1 MKQPRKFLKSLPMKL
16 YILLAAIL
24 TIVFFSNDFG
34 LVDIQ
39 KTAVILAAGVD
50 RTENGFHL
58 TAQIGKPK
66 GSDRSSCGTAS
77 VDVEGDGETISDC
90 ITEIYSKTGWVPK
103 LIFCDLV
110 LVGEDTAKEEVM
122 GALGYFLRTEYMPD
136 SCSVAVCKG
145 TARDML
151 KSVSAIEDTTSAAL
165 GKLFSDA
172 AKKSGKV
179 MKQSLKKFAVD
190 YYGAS
195 ESSYLP
201 YITSEPQ
208 DCGGESGGS
217 EGPSSSNGG
226 AAGSTGSA
234 GGAGGGEESKPDK
247 KIFKAEQT
255 ALFSKGKMTALLDS
269 DQTFTFSLLK
279 GNVEAG
285 SFAVEDHG
293 EPVTVSVLKNK
304 GGADLK
310 VENKPQVTLS
320 VSVKVL
326 LFDRGVPSPVEDLA
340 KKELSKDAV
349 EKSKQLLQEQITK
362 LWNTCVEADCDLF
375 HLTRSLYRSSPK
387 KYAEWKELLLSTAD
401 LTVKATVESMQ

>member
-24 TIVFFSNDFG
+24 MIVFFSNDFG

-50 RTENGFHL
+50 RMENGYHL

-66 GSDRSSCGTAS
+66 GSERSSCGSAS

-90 ITEIYSKTGWVPK
+90 IAEIYSKTGWVPK

-110 LVGEDTAKEEVM
+110 LVGEDTAKEDVM

-179 MKQSLKKFAVD
+179 MKQSLKEFAID

-195 ESSYLP
+195 ECSYLP

-208 DCGGESGGS
+208 DCGGESGGG
-217 EGPSSSNGG
+217 EGPTSSNGG
-226 AAGSTGSA
+226 KAGSTGSA
-234 GGAGGGEESKPDK
+234 GGSSESKPDK

-293 EPVTVSVLKNK
+293 EPVTVSVLKNR

-320 VSVKVL
+320 IYVKVY

-340 KKELSKDAV
+340 KKELSKDAI
-349 EKSKQLLQEQITK
+349 EKSKQLLETQIGK
-362 LWNTCVEADCDLF
+362 LWNTCVEANCDLF

-401 LTVKATVESMQ
+401 LKIKATVESMQ

>member
-1 MKQPRKFLKSLPMKL
+1 MKQPRKFFKSLPMKL

-24 TIVFFSNDFG
+24 MIVFFSNDFG

-39 KTAVILAAGVD
+39 KTAVILAAGID
-50 RTENGFHL
+50 KTENGFHL

-66 GSDRSSCGTAS
+66 GAERGSCGTAS

-90 ITEIYSKTGWVPK
+90 IAEIYSKTGWVPK

-110 LVGEDTAKEEVM
+110 LVGEDTAKEDAM

-179 MKQSLKKFAVD
+179 MKQSLKEFAID

-195 ESSYLP
+195 ECSYLP
-201 YITSEPQ
+201 YISSEPQ
-208 DCGGESGGS
+208 DCGGESGGG
-217 EGPSSSNGG
+217 EGPTSSNGG
-226 AAGSTGSA
+226 KAGSTGSA
-234 GGAGGGEESKPDK
+234 GGSPESKPDK

-320 VSVKVL
+320 IYVKVY

-340 KKELSKDAV
+340 KKELSKDAI
-349 EKSKQLLQEQITK
+349 EKSKQLLETQIGK
-362 LWNTCVEADCDLF
+362 LWNTCVEANCDLF

-401 LTVKATVESMQ
+401 LNIKATVESMQ

>member
-1 MKQPRKFLKSLPMKL
+1 MKQPRKFFKKLPMKL
-16 YILLAAIL
+16 YILLAVIL
-24 TIVFFSNDFG
+24 TLVFFSNDFG

-50 RTENGFHL
+50 KTENGYHL

-66 GSDRSSCGTAS
+66 GAERGSCGTAS

-90 ITEIYSKTGWVPK
+90 IAEIYSKTGWVPK

-110 LVGEDTAKEEVM
+110 LVGEDTAKEDVM

-145 TARDML
+145 TAREML

-172 AKKSGKV
+172 SKKSGKV
-179 MKQSLKKFAVD
+179 MKQSLKEFAID

-201 YITSEPQ
+201 YIESEPQ
-208 DCGGESGGS
+208 DCGGESGGG
-217 EGPSSSNGG
+217 EGPTSSNGG
-226 AAGSTGSA
+226 KAGKTGSA
-234 GGAGGGEESKPDK
+234 GEGEESAPDK

-255 ALFSKGKMTALLDS
+255 ALFSKGKMTALLDA

-285 SFAVEDHG
+285 DFSVEDHG
-293 EPVTVSVLKNK
+293 APITVSVLKNR
-304 GGADLK
+304 GGAELK

-320 VSVKVL
+320 VYVKVY

-340 KKELSKDAV
+340 KKELSRDAV
-349 EKSKQLLQEQITK
+349 EKSKQLLEEQIGK
-362 LWNTCVEADCDLF
+362 LWNTCVEANCDLF
-375 HLTRSLYRSSPK
+375 HLIRSLYRSSPK

-401 LTVKATVESMQ
+401 LNIKATVESMQ